1 MKNTKKKIESVCE
14 IEPLLGE
21 RAASRVLGVSY
32 ETLKKT
38 FRYGGLINY
47 VKYKKAVRYRPIDLQ
62 NFINDHLV
70 VVITD

>member
-1 MKNTKKKIESVCE
+1 MKVTEKKYENVNE

-47 VKYKKAVRYRPIDLQ
+47 VRYKKAIRYRPADLQ
-62 NFINDHLV
+62 KFINKHLV
-70 VVITD
+70 VAVTD